1 MANLKVIRDKLE
13 ARLKA
18 AADKAEEERK
28 AKIAKELK
36 EFPLPGREAES
47 TRFYYKTPTNEPR
60 RPIRDKTPSN
70 EPRRPK
76 PKKKS
81 KTLLTDRY
89 QGRGR

>member
-18 AADKAEEERK
+18 EAEKAANKRAADIEKDIRNFY
-28 AKIAKELK
+28 K
-36 EFPLPGREAES
+36 EFPS
-47 TRFYYKTPTNEPR
+47 NEPR
-60 RPIRDKTPSN
+60 RPIRVKMFSN

-81 KTLLTDRY
+81 KTPLTERY
-89 QGRGR
+89 QR

>member
-18 AADKAEEERK
+18 EAEKERK
-28 AKIAKELK
+28 AKLAKERK
-36 EFPLPGREAES
+36 EAENFS
-47 TRFYYKTPTNEPR
+47 KEWDKETPLFSYTNEPR
-60 RPIRDKTPSN
+60 RTIRDKTPSN

>member
-47 TRFYYKTPTNEPR
+47 TRFYYKTP
-60 RPIRDKTPSN
+60 SN
-70 EPRRPK
+70 EPRRLKKKPAKKK
-76 PKKKS
+76 PKKS
-81 KTLLTDRY
+81 DY
-89 QGRGR
+89 I